1 MRPNKQGIQQKIW
14 LLAWPLMLS
23 NITQPLL
30 GLVDTALLG
39 HLPSQVYIGA
49 CALGASILTLLFWG
63 FGFLRMGT
71 TSHVAQALGEDNP
84 AAGEKALAQNCLL
97 ALGLALMILLLGPF
111 LLPLAISA
119 MNASSEVSALALSY
133 SQTRL
138 WSAPATLLNYALLG
152 WFIGR
157 QLTKLPLIILLVTN
171 AANIG
176 FDLLFIVYWDFR
188 SLGAA
193 WASVLSEY
201 IGLIV
206 AIGLYLRRKPTLS
219 LSFIINQPGRWRSVL
234 TLNQHLFVRTCCL
247 MFVLLFFTS
256 QGAQFGDTILAS
268 NAILLQLVHLASYA
282 LDGLAH
288 AAEALTGQA
297 KGQKRADR
305 LWQLLINI
313 SSTSFVVAVVMG
325 AGFWFSQQ
333 SLIPLFSDIEAV
345 TQSVSTYFFW
355 CALLP
360 AISVGAYVLDGY
372 CIGAG
377 ETQAMRNSLLFSCF
391 MVFLP
396 LWYLT
401 TPLGNH
407 GLWFAFAVF
416 NLVRGISLA
425 YLVIPPLR
433 SQLRLH

>member
-1 MRPNKQGIQQKIW
+1 MRPNTRALQQKIW
-14 LLAWPLMLS
+14 QLAWPLMLS

-49 CALGASILTLLFWG
+49 CALGASILTLVFWG

-71 TSHVAQALGEDNP
+71 TSQVAQALGEDNA
-84 AAGEKALAQNCLL
+84 AAGEKAFAQNCLL
-97 ALGLALMILLLGPF
+97 ALCLALIIMMLGPS
-111 LLPLAISA
+111 LLPIVITTMSA
-119 MNASSEVSALALSY
+119 SAEVSNLALNY

-138 WSAPATLLNYALLG
+138 WSAPATLLNYAFLG

-157 QLTKLPLIILLVTN
+157 QLTKLPLIVLLMTN

-176 FDLLFIVYWDFR
+176 FDLLFITYWDFR
-188 SLGAA
+188 SQGAA

-201 IGLIV
+201 LGLVV
-206 AIGLYLRRKPTLS
+206 ALALYLHHKPKLS
-219 LSFIINQPGRWRSVL
+219 LRLIRKQPNDWRSVL

-256 QGAQFGDTILAS
+256 QGAQFSDTVLAT

-297 KGQKRADR
+297 KGQKRADK
-305 LWQLLINI
+305 LWQLLLN
-313 SSTSFVVAVVMG
+313 TSYTSAFVAIGIGVC
-325 AGFWFSQQ
+325 FWLSK
-333 SLIPLFSDIEAV
+333 SNLIPLFSDIEV
-345 TQSVSTYFFW
+345 VSRTVENYFFW
-355 CALLP
+355 CAILP
-360 AISVGAYVLDGY
+360 AVSVGAYVLDGY

-377 ETQAMRNSLLFSCF
+377 ETKAMRNSLLFSCLV
-391 MVFLP
+391 VFLP
-396 LWYLT
+396 LWWIT
-401 TPLGNH
+401 SPLGNH
-407 GLWFAFAVF
+407 GLWLAFTLF
-416 NLVRGISLA
+416 NLTRGLTLA

-433 SQLRLH
+433 SQL

>member
-1 MRPNKQGIQQKIW
+1 
-14 LLAWPLMLS
+14 MLS

-49 CALGASILTLLFWG
+49 CALGASILTLIFWA

-71 TSHVAQALGEDNP
+71 TSQVARALGEENP
-84 AAGEKALAQNCLL
+84 AAGEKALAQNCLIAL
-97 ALGLALMILLLGPF
+97 ALALLIMLLGPS
-111 LLPLAISA
+111 LLPVAISA

-138 WSAPATLLNYALLG
+138 WSAPATLLNYAFLG

-157 QLTKLPLIILLVTN
+157 QQTKMPLIVLLITN

-176 FDLLFIVYWDFR
+176 FDLLFIVHWDFR
-188 SLGAA
+188 SQGAA

-206 AIGLYLRRKPTLS
+206 AIWLYLRQKPKLS
-219 LSFIINQPGRWRSVL
+219 LRLILNQPSPWLAVL
-234 TLNQHLFVRTCCL
+234 RLNQHLFVRTCCL

-256 QGAQFGDTILAS
+256 RGAQFSDTVLAA

-297 KGQKRADR
+297 KGQRRADR
-305 LWQLLINI
+305 LWQLLLNI
-313 SSTSFVVAVVMG
+313 GFASFIVALTMG
-325 AGFWFSQQ
+325 ACFWLGQT

-345 TQSVSTYFFW
+345 IRSVDSYFFW
-355 CALLP
+355 CAILP

-372 CIGAG
+372 CIGTS
-377 ETQAMRNSLLFSCF
+377 ETRAMRNSLLFSCF
-391 MVFLP
+391 VVFLP

-401 TPLGNH
+401 TSLGNH
-407 GLWFAFAVF
+407 GLWLAFTLF
-416 NLVRGISLA
+416 NLTRGVSLA

-433 SQLRLH
+433 SQL